1 MAQLLE
7 FLRRLEE
14 NALSYSLEHN
24 REDAIMVLV
33 AIPGERWEIEFFQDG
48 KVEIEIFGSSG
59 KIYDRGMIEQL
70 FERHSDA

>member
-1 MAQLLE
+1 
-7 FLRRLEE
+7 
-14 NALSYSLEHN
+14 
-24 REDAIMVLV
+24 MVLV